1 MILLHLPNTAQLSEW
16 TFDKIQ
22 FNNASKFRE
31 REKETKKE
39 AKQFKEYYFPKN
51 IIKSRCRIGQL

>member
-16 TFDKIQ
+16 TFDKTQ

-31 REKETKKE
+31 RERERDKKRSKTIQRILFSKEHH
-39 AKQFKEYYFPKN
+39 
-51 IIKSRCRIGQL
+51 